1 MMAQLWPSL
10 EHLHFF
16 SPRTLM
22 TTDNAP
28 TSQWLKITFSC
39 PTPLLEPAADL
50 LAVLSGT
57 GVEQSPETATG
68 ATLSGFFQVATAN
81 VDDQAPAATTEEII
95 AEVSEQLAD
104 LFALYDQAVPA
115 LTSTLLADEDWATS
129 WQQYF
134 KPFEIVPGL
143 VIKPTWEDYQPEQ
156 SQRVIEMDPGM
167 AFGTGQHASTR
178 MALALIQE
186 AMAQVSATSALDVG
200 TGTGILAMAAALFGA
215 GQVVA
220 IDNDPDA
227 VRVAAEN
234 IAQNGLTKK
243 IATSTTPLAEIQGRY
258 PLVCANIV
266 HDVLV
271 EMAPDL
277 AARTTSGGQLVL
289 AGILHGEQE
298 ANIITVYAA
307 QGLSLENQMYQDEWV
322 SLRLRRN

>member
-1 MMAQLWPSL
+1 
-10 EHLHFF
+10 
-16 SPRTLM
+16 M

-28 TSQWLKITFSC
+28 TSQWLKISFFC

-57 GVEQSPETATG
+57 GVEQSPETETG
-68 ATLSGFFQVATAN
+68 ATLSGFFQLMAPSTYDA
-81 VDDQAPAATTEEII
+81 APAATAEEII
-95 AEVSEQLAD
+95 AQTSEQLAD
-104 LFALYDQAVPA
+104 LFALYEQAVPT
-115 LTSTLLADEDWATS
+115 LTTTLLADEDWATS

-143 VIKPTWEDYQPEQ
+143 VIKPTWEDYQPDQ
-156 SQRVIEMDPGM
+156 GQQVIEMDPGM

-178 MALALIQE
+178 MALALMQE
-186 AMAQVSATSALDVG
+186 ATAQVAATSALDVG

-234 IAQNGLTKK
+234 IAQNGLSEK
-243 IATSTTPLAEIQGRY
+243 ITTSTTPLAEIQGSY
-258 PLVCANIV
+258 PLVCANII

-271 EMAPDL
+271 EMAADL
-277 AARTTSGGQLVL
+277 AARTTTGGQLVL

-298 ANIITVYAA
+298 ENIITVYAQ
-307 QGLSLENQMYQDEWV
+307 QGLTLENRMYQDEWV